1 MTNALENTIGTLR
14 QKRVGGCLIT
24 RAEPGLSE
32 QARGLRPALRNEE
45 KPAMQS
51 TGEREEEGHSNPEM
65 TDRLTGDT
73 PVGTA
78 GDRHLTRASLALHW
92 ARSGPG
98 WLHGLR

>member
-1 MTNALENTIGTLR
+1 
-14 QKRVGGCLIT
+14 
-24 RAEPGLSE
+24 
-32 QARGLRPALRNEE
+32 
-45 KPAMQS
+45 MQS

-73 PVGTA
+73 LVGTA